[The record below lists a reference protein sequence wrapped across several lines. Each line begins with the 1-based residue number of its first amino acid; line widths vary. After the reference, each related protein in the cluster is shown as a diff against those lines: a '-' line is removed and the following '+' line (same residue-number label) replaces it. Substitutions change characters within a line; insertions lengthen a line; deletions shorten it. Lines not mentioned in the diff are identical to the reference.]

1 MSLTDSYPPAHR
13 SRPPPPAPLR
23 IDKANA
29 AFTPRAPPARHLP
42 SSMSNNSGFSH
53 SYSYTPGATNKHHS
67 TSRSPPR
74 SPPPSALP
82 LLSPRTSI
90 GSAHSPPP
98 NMIHMPK
105 PPPRQ
110 SPQPR
115 AEDLADFEKQCRD
128 FFYQQS
134 HESGQKMNTILS
146 SLPPSQRA
154 RFTRIQASIR
164 AQFHSDRTLAI
175 QSAMLALLSSTI
187 PLHSLTPPSRA
198 RPHGKAAQKEREEK
212 LSAFLREWGKTMDT
226 LPGVRKFIEGLYSTL
241 RLMSRPENHGGAGG
255 RRVEWELDDA
265 IFMESAG
272 EEFMRD
278 AIIMLKGVLGFSDTL
293 PTNETNTSVSSLVD
307 IALPPPP
314 VLGRT
319 RSSSDPFTDPSTPP
333 LTTSPDPSMHLNL
346 QSGRPA
352 GAISRG
358 RLWVSPAE
366 LTNPS
371 IIHLLALFPVHIK
384 RSAGA
389 PRFQLPTA
397 ERKRDVEALATSQ
410 GDQPEDEWTAL
421 STGRLRL
428 TSHFRR
434 AGWRGS
440 MMFRFCQWLASLVGS

>member
-1 MSLTDSYPPAHR
+1 MSLTDSYPPPLR

-29 AFTPRAPPARHLP
+29 AYVPRGP
-42 SSMSNNSGFSH
+42 SSRTLPGSMSTNSGFSQ
-53 SYSYTPGATNKHHS
+53 SYSYTPRATNKHHS

-74 SPPPSALP
+74 SPPPSAMP
-82 LLSPRTSI
+82 LLSPRSSI

-164 AQFHSDRTLAI
+164 AQFHADRTLAL
-175 QSAMLALLSSTI
+175 QSAMLALLSSTV

-198 RPHGKAAQKEREEK
+198 RPQGKSAQKEREEK

-241 RLMSRPENHGGAGG
+241 RLMSRPENHGGAGP
-255 RRVEWELDDA
+255 RRVEWEIDDA

-272 EEFMRD
+272 EEFMHD

-293 PTNETNTSVSSLVD
+293 PGNETDTSVSSLVD

-319 RSSSDPFTDPSTPP
+319 RSSSDPFTDPGTPP
-333 LTTSPDPSMHLNL
+333 LSTSPDPSVHLNM
-346 QSGRPA
+346 QQRPA
-352 GAISRG
+352 GSISHG
-358 RLWVSPAE
+358 RLWISPAE

-371 IIHLLALFPVHIK
+371 ITHLLAVFPPQIK
-384 RSAGA
+384 RTAGA
-389 PRFQLPTA
+389 PRFHVPTA

-410 GDQPEDEWTAL
+410 GDQPADEWTAL

-428 TSHFRR
+428 TSQLRR
-434 AGWRGS
+434 GGWRGGI
-440 MMFRFCQWLASLVGS
+440 MFRFCQWLASLVGA